1 MRDSSHDECAERL
14 ARGIAFTNP
23 FAQEYPPIESR
34 HGDFFYQSL
43 QAHDGQFNV
52 LIERAFE
59 G

>member
-1 MRDSSHDECAERL
+1 MTSAPSASLVGSPSPILSRKSTRRL
-14 ARGIAFTNP
+14 NQDMAI
-23 FAQEYPPIESR
+23 
-34 HGDFFYQSL
+34 FFYQSL